1 MLVRQMDSFFRNP
14 TVKGN
19 LQTNVIK
26 RKWSHV
32 TTVPHKK
39 PVSRKIPHIPCTV
52 ILYLLNSKILL
63 SPAENKYQSEF
74 AVRISLFSCT
84 KNNTF
89 YDFRVI
95 NMRSFYEDQS
105 FLLRNVF
112 TLSQQ
117 AAKKSQH
124 QERQNYILRNFL
136 NDRYVSSCKHT
147 M

>member
-1 MLVRQMDSFFRNP
+1 MVTRNNSTP
-14 TVKGN
+14 
-19 LQTNVIK
+19 Q
-26 RKWSHV
+26 
-32 TTVPHKK
+32 K

-105 FLLRNVF
+105 FILRNVF

-124 QERQNYILRNFL
+124 QERQNYILRNLIVTFL
-136 NDRYVSSCKHT
+136 PVNIQCKYSWCENFEFLLT
-147 M
+147 

>member
-1 MLVRQMDSFFRNP
+1 MVTRNNSTP
-14 TVKGN
+14 
-19 LQTNVIK
+19 Q
-26 RKWSHV
+26 
-32 TTVPHKK
+32 K

-112 TLSQQ
+112 TLSKQ

>member
-1 MLVRQMDSFFRNP
+1 M
-14 TVKGN
+14 
-19 LQTNVIK
+19 
-26 RKWSHV
+26 V
-32 TTVPHKK
+32 TSNNSTPQK

-74 AVRISLFSCT
+74 AVR
-84 KNNTF
+84 TF
-89 YDFRVI
+89 HDFRVI

-136 NDRYVSSCKHT
+136 RTFALIVSAHT
-147 M
+147 YCARKFTCHVMH

>member
-74 AVRISLFSCT
+74 AVR
-84 KNNTF
+84 TF
-89 YDFRVI
+89 HDFRVI

-117 AAKKSQH
+117 TAKKSQH